1 VRAVLAIVLLFSAA
15 LRPGDAP
22 VSVRVETAY
31 LQPDIDASTRGAG
44 AGASLAYRLTDQFSA
59 LVGAS
64 ESLLWVPP
72 PSGGPRETRH
82 LTMAFLGLEALIDA
96 TPIEPYLEVCLVR
109 LFPRTSGYSIAARAG
124 IGADWRLARLMAI
137 GLAVRTLTPLNAPG
151 GITSVAGTEVAFR
164 LTWIPGRTR

>member
-1 VRAVLAIVLLFSAA
+1 MVAIALLLSAA

-22 VSVRVETAY
+22 VSVRLETAY
-31 LQPDIDASTRGAG
+31 VQPDVDASTRGAG
-44 AGASLAYRLTDQFSA
+44 AGASVAYRLNDQFSA
-59 LVGAS
+59 VAGAS

-96 TPIEPYLEVCLVR
+96 TPIEPYLELCLVR
-109 LFPRTSGYSIAARAG
+109 LVPRTAGYSVAARTA
-124 IGADWRLARLMAI
+124 IGADWRLARLIAI
-137 GLAVRTLTPLNAPG
+137 GLAVRSFTPLNAPG